1 MSGRIKRS
9 PLSRTEQL
17 RASQTAYRAR
27 MAAGGLVSL
36 QAYVPRGLKKKLD
49 EEARGQTKSRGERLT
64 EILTTHYPRRGGGRR

>member
-36 QAYVPRGLKKKLD
+36 QAYGPRRRKMKR
-49 EEARGQTKSRGERLT
+49 EQESRGQIKSRAERLT
-64 EILTTHYPRRGGGRR
+64 EILETQYAGRGEERR